1 MSRSPSSEVCG
12 CSDRLRLPGRPAFSA
27 SILRR
32 YIAAALVTACLVV
45 AAAGQVKADT
55 VLPPSISIAFG
66 FGNIPLN
73 GADLLTFT
81 IANPNVSTSL
91 LGVAFNDFLPAGL
104 DVSFP
109 LVFGGCG
116 GTVDATTTG
125 SITLSGGS
133 VAASMSCSFSVLLIG
148 TSIATD
154 FDVAG
159 PVSSTNGG
167 TGNTATA
174 SVVVGST
181 LPEPAS
187 IFLLASGL
195 AGLGLCKKR
204 IRRLSS

>member
-1 MSRSPSSEVCG
+1 MSSSPSSEVCG

-32 YIAAALVTACLVV
+32 FIAAALVTACLVV

-55 VLPPSISIAFG
+55 VQPPSISIAFG

-81 IANPNVSTSL
+81 IANPNISTSL

-109 LVFGGCG
+109 HVFGGCG
-116 GTVDATTTG
+116 GTVDATTG

-133 VAASMSCSFSVLLIG
+133 VAANMSCSFSVLLIG
-148 TSIATD
+148 TSIATEI
-154 FDVAG
+154 DVAG

-195 AGLGLCKKR
+195 AGLGLFNKR
-204 IRRLSS
+204 TRRLSS